1 MSGKTTPDLEQ
12 VSVIETTIPVESTPI
27 NIQEAT
33 EIYGNA
39 EIAESYGYVA
49 RG

>member
-12 VSVIETTIPVESTPI
+12 LSVLGNTTTAEPGTV

-33 EIYGNA
+33 EIYGSA
-39 EIAESYGYVA
+39 EIAGSYGYLA